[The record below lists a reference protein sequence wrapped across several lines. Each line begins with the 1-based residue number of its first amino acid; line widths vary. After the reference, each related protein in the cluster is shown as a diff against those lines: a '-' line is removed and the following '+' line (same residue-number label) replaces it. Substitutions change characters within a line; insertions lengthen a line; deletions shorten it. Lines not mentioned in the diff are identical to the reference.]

1 MTLSG
6 TAHYV
11 NPFQLLSFRFELSG
25 CEVLWAIK
33 DDAIGNNFFDK
44 GAATFLL
51 PHLDSSKD
59 DHPKE
64 TLVKRM
70 KYGIVESEMKIPYNG
85 MCVHT

>member
-1 MTLSG
+1 MISITYS
-6 TAHYV
+6 H
-11 NPFQLLSFRFELSG
+11 LLSSHLYSVFVRFELGG

-51 PHLDSSKD
+51 PHLDTSKD
-59 DHPKE
+59 VSPKE

-70 KYGIVESEMKIPYNG
+70 KYGIVECETKFPSQHEG
-85 MCVHT
+85 